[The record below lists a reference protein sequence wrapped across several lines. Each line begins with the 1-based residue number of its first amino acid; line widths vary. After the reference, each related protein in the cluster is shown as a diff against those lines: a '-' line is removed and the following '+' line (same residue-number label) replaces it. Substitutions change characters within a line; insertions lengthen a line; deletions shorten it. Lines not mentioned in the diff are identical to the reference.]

1 MTGSCRGLQD
11 YLAKYASLIEERKKN
26 CDTLAT
32 EFLVSKARHFYTK
45 SPRQCIA

>member
-1 MTGSCRGLQD
+1 MSGSFQGLQD

-32 EFLVSKARHFYTK
+32 EFLVSKANYLFTK
-45 SPRQCIA
+45 GLCQCSS